1 LRCPLAIILDLDGT
15 LVDTVPARID
25 AWVEA
30 LGGAG
35 IPVSRASVAR
45 RIGMDGKRLAREL
58 AEVAGASID
67 ESRADSIDRAAGE
80 IFARLNTR
88 PQPLAGAQELIN
100 TLQTAQIPWA
110 IATSS
115 RTAQVS
121 ASATALRLIHKVP
134 PIIDGSGVAAAKP
147 APDLLLAAARR
158 LRVDPTSCW
167 SIGDSTW
174 DIRAAKAAGMPSI
187 AVSAG
192 SAVSDRMLQAA
203 GPDAIVET
211 LSGVVRLLA
220 DCRLPSD
227 RTSG

>member
-1 LRCPLAIILDLDGT
+1 MSYPLAIILDLDGT

-30 LGGAG
+30 LSGAG
-35 IPVSRASVAR
+35 IRVPRASVAR

-58 AEVAGASID
+58 AKVAGAPID
-67 ESRADSIDRAAGE
+67 ESRADFIDRAAGE

-88 PQPLAGAQELIN
+88 PRPLPGARELIE
-100 TLQTAQIPWA
+100 TLQTEQIPWA

-115 RTAQVS
+115 RAEQVS
-121 ASATALRLIHKVP
+121 ASVTALLLHVVP
-134 PIIDGSGVAAAKP
+134 TIIDGSRVAAAKP

-158 LRVDPTSCW
+158 LGVDPGSCW
-167 SIGDSTW
+167 SVGDSTW
-174 DIRAAKAAGMPSI
+174 DVAAAQAAGMRSI
-187 AVSAG
+187 AVGAG
-192 SAVSDRMLQAA
+192 SAVGDRMLQAA

-211 LSGVVRLLA
+211 LSSVVRLLA

-227 RTSG
+227 RTSD